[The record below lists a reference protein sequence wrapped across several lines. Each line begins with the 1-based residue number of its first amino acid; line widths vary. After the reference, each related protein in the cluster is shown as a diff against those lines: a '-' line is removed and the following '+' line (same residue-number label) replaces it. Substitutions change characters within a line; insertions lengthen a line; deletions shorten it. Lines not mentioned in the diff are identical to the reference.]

1 MQIVKNEGGSPEQT
15 NILGNTRDA
24 YKMLVGKTEGNG
36 PFGKLKALNTNF
48 CFI

>member
-1 MQIVKNEGGSPEQT
+1 MQIVKNEGTSTLME
-15 NILGNTRDA
+15 NTRDV
-24 YKMLVGKTEGNG
+24 YKMIVWKTEGNG